1 MAENEALQKLADAG
15 PEAEKHSATAPDL
28 PPKRN
33 AGRPKGAP
41 HGPHTKASKLLDLA
55 MKGVPPA
62 LVSKA
67 VGIPK
72 RTVCRHLKKF
82 RKQFKELGNIEAYE
96 ATKQQLLSATELRLL
111 KSLND
116 EAKHKKASLSS
127 VAFAMEKVHQAGR
140 LEKNQSTKNLAVS
153 FAGIPSKTDK

>member
-33 AGRPKGAP
+33 AGRPKGAKN
-41 HGPHTKASKLLDLA
+41 GIHTKATRFLDLA
-55 MKGVPPA
+55 LKNVPPSEI
-62 LVSKA
+62 SKA
-67 VGIPK
+67 IDVPV
-72 RTVCRHLKKF
+72 RTVKDHLAKF
-82 RKQFKELGNIEAYE
+82 RKKFKELGAVKEYE
-96 ATKQQLLSATELRLL
+96 ASKQQLLSATELRML

-116 EAKHKKASLSS
+116 ESKHKKASLSS
-127 VAFAMEKVHQAGR
+127 VAFAFEKLHQAGR
-140 LEKNQSTKNLAVS
+140 LERNQSTKNLAVS